1 MKMRGKDDCGHL
13 EYQNIDEMLIDW
25 LDELKQNEGSYKF
38 DEEIAFIKSMQ
49 KNEKRNQK
57 DKMKGM

>member
-1 MKMRGKDDCGHL
+1 
-13 EYQNIDEMLIDW
+13 MLIDW